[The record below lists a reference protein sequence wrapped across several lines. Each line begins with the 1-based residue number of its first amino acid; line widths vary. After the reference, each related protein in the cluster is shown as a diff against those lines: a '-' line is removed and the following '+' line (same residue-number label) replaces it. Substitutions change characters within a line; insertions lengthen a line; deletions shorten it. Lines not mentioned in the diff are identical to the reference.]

1 MGSECG
7 GWSAN
12 RKGRGSLRAVGSGV
26 ASPVGSFW
34 GRGMRRPRWGSRGR
48 LELGTSSKAPPVSQA
63 LSGGSRGTQR
73 SRFAPLR
80 RPGARMARGG
90 HWLGAGGV
98 STHSTALDHLGF
110 FWILG
115 NSLIFKKNYYS

>member
-7 GWSAN
+7 GRSAN
-12 RKGRGSLRAVGSGV
+12 REGRGSLRAVGSGV

-63 LSGGSRGTQR
+63 LSGGSRGPIGPDLL
-73 SRFAPLR
+73 PL
-80 RPGARMARGG
+80 GGQERGWRG
-90 HWLGAGGV
+90 EAIGWGRGELA
-98 STHSTALDHLGF
+98 HSPRLWTTWAFSG
-110 FWILG
+110 
-115 NSLIFKKNYYS
+115 S